1 MTLDVS
7 GSCVEDVSIFIADDP
22 GSYAPPLAYETY
34 PSSCQVTL
42 TLHRTRGGVLDPNLT
57 SASTFSLEQ
66 VRTIAFFAHS

>member
-1 MTLDVS
+1 LT
-7 GSCVEDVSIFIADDP
+7 GGVEAGFARP
-22 GSYAPPLAYETY
+22 RLPPLAYETY

-42 TLHRTRGGVLDPNLT
+42 TLHRTRAGVLDPNLT